1 MPPAYDRAPRR
12 RARKRAPSPA
22 AYYVSQGK
30 AVERVANQQRRA
42 ARPWTPTKTQ
52 LRSALQQR
60 REHVSQGQAVRRVA
74 KVQKV
79 LGPGR
84 APTVRSY
91 HRRDIAAADRAQEY
105 VSQGKAVEHAANQ
118 QRAKRKREARRLAG
132 ENIGKIQPPTRGVYN
147 PKDVALYAG
156 LIDKHGLTAA
166 SRIFKTH
173 KEVRD
178 AASKAKALKV
188 LEQVMRPGY
197 AIGGAARQ
205 DVKELKRQGLS
216 GLLSVKPN
224 PKAIHAAKRG
234 FQLKDRYLG
243 SDVLKEA
250 GWKPKSGLG
259 KAARGIVGFGLDVAW
274 DPTSYVTLG
283 TGSVAEH
290 AAVKAAIRS
299 AEKGAKLEAER
310 LAPRVAAGELTR
322 KQAKAQVK
330 AKGDQLQRGLL
341 RKAEREGRTGGTK
354 GLRIKVA
361 GGKSLRRTI
370 RRAGLESKRAPL
382 APLTR
387 ATAGAR
393 KAGDFLTAP
402 LRGEAT
408 ADLGK
413 AGRAVGS
420 ELHAGVRPHD
430 ITTKHFGQ
438 VKSLRREQRAESEAN
453 ARRIAARAN
462 SLLGRLDPEEAKQ
475 VIDAI
480 EADKVGHLRSKPS
493 RVVTRKGGR
502 QVRLPGRAG
511 AAKPLKA
518 SKRHPIE
525 GVRSRGTRQNP
536 DRLYDVANQLRS
548 DLRYLNRVGRRSGLL
563 AGQVGKHGRTR
574 EMVELSAKATPGRST
589 AAVRARLKPALRDR
603 ALARSALAQAETPA
617 ERQIAKNRLA
627 RAEQKVANLR
637 KPLVREAESKQARGR
652 LREIRQERFGQQGE
666 AKGFFPRVREEDVGQ
681 KGLLKR
687 MAEGTEGDVPRAEP
701 GGTKAGTGIR
711 RQHRKTRAGLA
722 KGSADERAVAESLT
736 SDVRES
742 LSRYGSSVSRA
753 AGLRNLNTKLVQE
766 VGTKLPRNMSRGE
779 FEALK
784 KQGKSVYRV
793 RRGELEKVTD
803 FEMATK
809 AAGRHEAVG
818 AAPGQAVKGGV
829 KGAGVKTTGKQATGQ
844 AKAVGGGGQYAI
856 LDDAVVREARRSDTL
871 QPGAAGKLY
880 DRAQGGF
887 KSIALATPGYLVR
900 NVLGDAFN
908 AAVHE
913 NPFTLARNAVKGQKA
928 LHQLG
933 RWEKAQGKFEKAL
946 PKDLKTIKL
955 TPEQAAAIGS
965 KKTEIPAM
973 QAALLAERNGVI
985 RQGRFLELIE
995 EGGTRPKGTHAWQN
1009 AVKRVEDSMRMTT
1022 FMGGLQRGLN
1032 PREAAANASKIHF
1045 DYADLTLREKKYL
1058 RRAMPF
1064 YTFTSRN
1071 LPLQA
1076 KALATRPGRYAAVQ
1090 KAREEGRKQSG
1101 LPVGYEGGLNPYEA
1115 RQLGLPI
1122 KFGDKTFTL
1131 SAAAPFTDLNDLVGL
1146 NPAHPFEAG
1155 ETAVKRVG
1163 EMLSPFVKTA
1173 PELAYNLSLF
1183 YRDQIE
1189 RKNEPLTQAPA
1200 WATELAKRQP
1210 QFAKMVGFVPDYVP
1224 PDGGKVP
1231 GWGRKADYFFR
1242 QSFPGPIAPLIDA
1255 AGLGIKQGKNARGM
1269 EKWQRLLAA
1278 AGPRAIEYEPDKV
1291 AVEKAYN
1298 RLDVIEKQIAVLR
1311 RRAHPTQKTES
1322 GRPVRISAEHPTPK
1336 FTKLYNEQKHLSELL
1351 DQGLRKTRP
1360 GGFVGGEEV
1369 PKKKV
1374 AKALDGGWGSKSGGW
1389 GSGSSGWGK

>member
-1 MPPAYDRAPRR
+1 MPPAGGGRT
-12 RARKRAPSPA
+12 RARQRKRVPSPA

-30 AVERVANQQRRA
+30 AVQHVANQQRRA
-42 ARPWTPTKTQ
+42 ARPWQPTKTQ
-52 LRSALQQR
+52 LRSALAQR

-79 LGPGR
+79 LGPGK

-91 HRRDIAAADRAQEY
+91 HRREIAAANRAQDY
-105 VSQGKAVEHAANQ
+105 VDQGKAVEHAAHQ
-118 QRAKRKREARRLAG
+118 QRAKRKAEARKLAG

-156 LIDKHGLTAA
+156 LIDKHGLSQA
-166 SRIFKTH
+166 SKIFKTH

-178 AASKAKALKV
+178 AASKAKAVKV

-197 AIGGAARQ
+197 ASAGGARALVKGQGIKGVAR
-205 DVKELKRQGLS
+205 GIS
-216 GLLSVKPN
+216 
-224 PKAIHAAKRG
+224 RG
-234 FQLKDRYLG
+234 AQLKDRYLY

-250 GWKPKSGLG
+250 GVKNKTV
-259 KAARGIVGFGLDVAW
+259 RGVAGFGLDILL
-274 DPTSYVTLG
+274 DPTTYVTFG
-283 TGSVAEH
+283 AGSVAEKT
-290 AAVKAAIRS
+290 AVKAAIRS
-299 AEKGAKLEAER
+299 AERGAQIEAKR
-310 LAPRVAAGELTR
+310 LAPKVAAGDLTR
-322 KQAKAQVK
+322 KEAKAQVA
-330 AKGDQLQRGLL
+330 AKGDQLKRSLL
-341 RKAEREGRTGGTK
+341 RKAEREGRTGGRK
-354 GLRIKVA
+354 GLTVKVA
-361 GGKSLRRTI
+361 GGKHVRKAI

-382 APLTR
+382 APVTR
-387 ATAGAR
+387 ATAGAGR
-393 KAGDFLTAP
+393 AGRFLTEP
-402 LRGEAT
+402 LRGAKSAEA
-408 ADLGK
+408 GK
-413 AGRAVGS
+413 AARSVGS

-438 VKSLRREQRAESEAN
+438 VKSLRREQRAESETN
-453 ARRIAARAN
+453 ARRVAARAN

-525 GVRSRGTRQNP
+525 SVRSRATRQDP
-536 DRLYDVANQLRS
+536 DRLYHVANDLRS

-563 AGQVGKHGRTR
+563 AGQVGKKGRTR
-574 EMVELSAKATPGRST
+574 EMVELSAKATPARST
-589 AAVRARLKPALRDR
+589 AAARAALKPALRDR

-617 ERQIAKNRLA
+617 QKKAAKA
-627 RAEQKVANLR
+627 AVQRADQRVANLR
-637 KPLVREAESKQARGR
+637 KPIQREAEGKQARGR
-652 LREIRQERFGQQGE
+652 LREIRQERFGKQGE
-666 AKGFFPRVREEDVGQ
+666 AKGFFPRVREEDVG
-681 KGLLKR
+681 KRGLLER
-687 MAEGTEGDVPRAEP
+687 MAAGTEGDVPRAEP
-701 GGTKAGTGIR
+701 GGTKAGTAER
-711 RQHRKTRAGLA
+711 RQFRKTRAGLA
-722 KGSADERAVAESLT
+722 KGSGDERAVAESLT

-742 LSRYGSSVSRA
+742 LSRYGTSVARA
-753 AGLRNLNTKLVQE
+753 AGQRNLNTKVVQQL
-766 VGTKLPRNMSRGE
+766 GTKLPRNMSRGE

-784 KQGKSVYRV
+784 KEGKSVYRV

-803 FEMATK
+803 FEMAAK
-809 AAGRHEAVG
+809 ASGRHEATG
-818 AAPGQAVKGGV
+818 AAPAQAVKGGV
-829 KGAGVKTTGKQATGQ
+829 KGATVKTTGKQATGQ

-856 LDDAVVREARRSDTL
+856 VDNAVVREARKTTPVTQSPTL
-871 QPGAAGKLY
+871 QAF
-880 DRAQGGF
+880 DRVQGGF
-887 KSIALATPGYLVR
+887 KSLALATPGYLVR

-913 NPFTLARNAVKGQKA
+913 NPFTLARNAVKSQKA

-933 RWEKAQGKFEKAL
+933 RWEKAQGRFEKAL

-955 TPEQAAAIGS
+955 TPEQAAAIGTT
-965 KKTEIPAM
+965 KTEIPAM
-973 QAALLAERNGVI
+973 HAALLAERNGVI
-985 RQGRFLELIE
+985 RQGRFLELVE

-1022 FMGGLQRGLN
+1022 FMGGLQRGLK

-1045 DYADLTLREKKYL
+1045 DYGDLTKAEKGVF
-1058 RRAMPF
+1058 RRLMPF

-1076 KALATRPGRYAAVQ
+1076 QAIVKRPGRYAAVQ

-1101 LPVGYEGGLNPYEA
+1101 LPVGYEGGQNPYEA

-1146 NPAHPFEAG
+1146 NPLHPVEAAD
-1155 ETAVKRVG
+1155 TATKRVG
-1163 EMLSPFVKTA
+1163 EMLSPFVKTL
-1173 PELAYNLSLF
+1173 PELAFNLSLF

-1189 RKNEPLTQAPA
+1189 RKSEPLTRAPK
-1200 WATELAKRQP
+1200 WAQELAKLEPRFGKIVGYQP
-1210 QFAKMVGFVPDYVP
+1210 NYVP
-1224 PDGGKVP
+1224 PEGGSTP

-1242 QSFPGPIAPLIDA
+1242 QIAPGPIQPLIEGA
-1255 AGLGIKQGKNARGM
+1255 NLGVQQGENARGM

-1278 AGPRAIEYEPDKV
+1278 AGPRAIEYDPVKV
-1291 AVEKAYN
+1291 AVEKTYT
-1298 RLDVIEKQIAVLR
+1298 RLDKIEKRLDILR
-1311 RRAHPTQKTES
+1311 RTAHPSEKTES
-1322 GRPVRISAEHPTPK
+1322 GRPVRVSAEHPTPE
-1336 FTKLYNEQKHLSELL
+1336 FTKLYEEQKKLSTQL
-1351 DQGLRKTRP
+1351 DEGLRASRP

-1369 PKKKV
+1369 PKGGAATQKV
-1374 AKALDGGWGSKSGGW
+1374 GRALAGRKRLPTTRGLSTGRLALPTTR
-1389 GSGSSGWGK
+1389 